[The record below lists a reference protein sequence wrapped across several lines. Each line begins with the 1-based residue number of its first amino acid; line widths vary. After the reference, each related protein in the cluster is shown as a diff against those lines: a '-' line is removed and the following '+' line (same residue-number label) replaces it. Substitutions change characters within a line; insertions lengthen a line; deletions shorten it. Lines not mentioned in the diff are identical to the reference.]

1 MRVSEILVHS
11 SCLRLVFNLQR
22 DGARFIVEKY
32 IPSTLAMMFA
42 WVAPY
47 VPYNYEEVRIIT
59 PITVLLTLVQ
69 MEKGDQEIRTSYVTS
84 MDRWFAAMKTFSVL
98 SLLESLI
105 VLALIKRSR
114 TMVFLSTFLI
124 HFT

>member
-1 MRVSEILVHS
+1 
-11 SCLRLVFNLQR
+11 
-22 DGARFIVEKY
+22 
-32 IPSTLAMMFA
+32 MMFA

-69 MEKGDQEIRTSYVTS
+69 MEKGDKEIRTSYLTS
-84 MDRWFAAMKTFSVL
+84 IDIWFAAMKSFTAL
-98 SLLESLI
+98 SIVESLI

-114 TMVFLSTFLI
+114 SMVSYSVLLSQFI
-124 HFT
+124 

>member
-1 MRVSEILVHS
+1 
-11 SCLRLVFNLQR
+11 
-22 DGARFIVEKY
+22 
-32 IPSTLAMMFA
+32 MMFA

-69 MEKGDQEIRTSYVTS
+69 MEKADKEIRTSYLTS
-84 MDRWFAAMKTFSVL
+84 IDIWFAAMKSFTAL
-98 SLLESLI
+98 SIVESLI

-114 TMVFLSTFLI
+114 SMVSYLVLLSQFI
-124 HFT
+124 